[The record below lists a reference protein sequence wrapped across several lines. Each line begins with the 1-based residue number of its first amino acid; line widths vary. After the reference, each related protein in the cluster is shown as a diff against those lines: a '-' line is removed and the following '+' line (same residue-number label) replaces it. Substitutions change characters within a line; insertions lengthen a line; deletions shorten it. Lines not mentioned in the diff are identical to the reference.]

1 MPGGLLHSGACRRQ
15 QVGSDCMTHGFRYHR
30 MLDRDQL
37 ARVLDTRM
45 LSFAMTCALVVLLL
59 VFYTVTMVNM
69 GAISSRIDEI
79 NAHPYPVTVAAGE
92 VETNLVQ
99 LRTLSDRL
107 VYVRTPEAVDAVEDE
122 YASIDRA
129 IADPLATI
137 ASQCRSSPEKAGA
150 LSADYETLKAEQ
162 RRLIDTCRDPATTDA
177 EVQRTVSEQVDPLI
191 GAMLA
196 RNSEI
201 IGSSHQSFDAL
212 FELAVKA
219 CAETALYAT
228 VLMAGVLAVL
238 AVFLVTLRRRN
249 AERDRLQKNLEA
261 ALETARHAS
270 QAKSQFLASVS
281 HNIRTPCSAIVG
293 LTEIAERHVGEK
305 DRVEECLSKITLSSH
320 HLISLINDVLEMSK
334 IESGRFM
341 LNDESFSLEELVSLV
356 DVIAQQQARTK
367 QLVFHMEADD
377 VSGVYVRG
385 DSLRLRQ
392 VLLNLIGNA
401 VKYTEPGG
409 EVRLR
414 VRLERPGCVSPDR
427 APCTDESLM
436 LGESRGTDFPE
447 TPCGG
452 EGACGCALYRFEIED
467 NGIGMAPEF
476 VGRIFEPFERERS
489 DETRSIEGTGLG
501 MSITKSIV
509 DQMGGAIAVKSE
521 RHHGTTFTVDLPLCL
536 ERADAAK
543 PLPADDVVP
552 TLPRRVDFSGVR
564 VLVAEDDEINAE
576 IACDIVGRTHAEVVW
591 AHDGAEA
598 VETVLG
604 APDGWFDLVFMDVEM
619 PNMDGLEA
627 SRTLRDAC
635 RREGRPQLVIVA
647 MTANAY
653 VEDRRRAFDAGMD
666 DYLVKPFGF
675 ADVCDVMDLRLPAR
689 SESDGRH
696 AANESAEPA
705 FSLV

>member
-1 MPGGLLHSGACRRQ
+1 
-15 QVGSDCMTHGFRYHR
+15 MTHGFRYHR

-137 ASQCRSSPEKAGA
+137 ASQCRSSPEKADA

-281 HNIRTPCSAIVG
+281 HDIRTPCSAIVG

-367 QLVFHMEADD
+367 QLAFHMEADD

-414 VRLERPGCVSPDR
+414 VWLERPGCVSPER
-427 APCTDESLM
+427 APCTDEVLM

-467 NGIGMAPEF
+467 NGIGMTPEF

-489 DETRSIEGTGLG
+489 DETRGIEGTGLG

-689 SESDGRH
+689 SESDGQH

>member
-1 MPGGLLHSGACRRQ
+1 
-15 QVGSDCMTHGFRYHR
+15 MTHGFRYHR

-281 HNIRTPCSAIVG
+281 HDIRTPCSAIVG

-666 DYLVKPFGF
+666 DYLVK
-675 ADVCDVMDLRLPAR
+675 L
-689 SESDGRH
+689 
-696 AANESAEPA
+696 SASPTYA
-705 FSLV
+705 T

>member
-1 MPGGLLHSGACRRQ
+1 
-15 QVGSDCMTHGFRYHR
+15 MTHGFRYHR
-30 MLDRDQL
+30 MLDRDQF
-37 ARVLDTRM
+37 ARLFDTRM
-45 LSFAMTCALVVLLL
+45 LSFAMTFVLVVLLL

-69 GAISSRIDEI
+69 GAISNRIDEI

-122 YASIDRA
+122 YASIDQA

-150 LSADYETLKAEQ
+150 LSADYEMLKAEQ
-162 RRLIDTCRDPATTDA
+162 RRLIDTCRNPATTDA
-177 EVQRTVSEQVDPLI
+177 EVQRAVSEQVDPLI
-191 GAMLA
+191 GTMLA

-201 IGSSHQSFDAL
+201 IGSSHQSFDSL

-281 HNIRTPCSAIVG
+281 HDIRTPCSAIVG

-367 QLVFHMEADD
+367 QLAFHMEADD

-414 VRLERPGCVSPDR
+414 VWLERPGCVSPER
-427 APCTDESLM
+427 APCTDEVLM

-489 DETRSIEGTGLG
+489 DETRGIEGTGLG

-675 ADVCDVMDLRLPAR
+675 ADVCDVMDLRLSAR
-689 SESDGRH
+689 SESDGQH

>member
-1 MPGGLLHSGACRRQ
+1 
-15 QVGSDCMTHGFRYHR
+15 MTHGFRYHR
-30 MLDRDQL
+30 MLDRDQF
-37 ARVLDTRM
+37 ARVFDTRM
-45 LSFAMTCALVVLLL
+45 LSFAMTFVLVALLL

-69 GAISSRIDEI
+69 GAISNRIDEI

-122 YASIDRA
+122 YASIDQA

-150 LSADYETLKAEQ
+150 LSADYEMLKAEQ
-162 RRLIDTCRDPATTDA
+162 RRLIDTCRNPATTDA
-177 EVQRTVSEQVDPLI
+177 EVQRAVSEQVDPLI
-191 GAMLA
+191 GTMLA

-201 IGSSHQSFDAL
+201 IGSSHQSFDSL

-249 AERDRLQKNLEA
+249 VERDRLQKNLEA

-281 HNIRTPCSAIVG
+281 HDIRTPCSAIVG

-367 QLVFHMEADD
+367 QLAFHMEADD

-414 VRLERPGCVSPDR
+414 VRLERPGCVSPER
-427 APCTDESLM
+427 APCTDEVLM

-467 NGIGMAPEF
+467 NGIGMTPEF

-489 DETRSIEGTGLG
+489 DETRGIEGTGLG

-564 VLVAEDDEINAE
+564 VLAAEDDEINAE

-689 SESDGRH
+689 SESDGQH

>member
-1 MPGGLLHSGACRRQ
+1 
-15 QVGSDCMTHGFRYHR
+15 MTHGFRYHR

-249 AERDRLQKNLEA
+249 AERDRLQKNLKA

-281 HNIRTPCSAIVG
+281 HDIRTPCSAIVG

-689 SESDGRH
+689 SESDGQH

>member
-1 MPGGLLHSGACRRQ
+1 
-15 QVGSDCMTHGFRYHR
+15 MTHGFRYHR

-281 HNIRTPCSAIVG
+281 HDIRTPCSAIVG

-305 DRVEECLSKITLSSH
+305 DRAEECLSKITLSSH

>member
-1 MPGGLLHSGACRRQ
+1 
-15 QVGSDCMTHGFRYHR
+15 MTHGFRYHR

-281 HNIRTPCSAIVG
+281 HDIRTPCSAIVG

-341 LNDESFSLEELVSLV
+341 LNGESFSLEELVSLV

>member
-1 MPGGLLHSGACRRQ
+1 
-15 QVGSDCMTHGFRYHR
+15 
-30 MLDRDQL
+30 
-37 ARVLDTRM
+37 
-45 LSFAMTCALVVLLL
+45 
-59 VFYTVTMVNM
+59 
-69 GAISSRIDEI
+69 
-79 NAHPYPVTVAAGE
+79 
-92 VETNLVQ
+92 
-99 LRTLSDRL
+99 
-107 VYVRTPEAVDAVEDE
+107 
-122 YASIDRA
+122 
-129 IADPLATI
+129 
-137 ASQCRSSPEKAGA
+137 
-150 LSADYETLKAEQ
+150 
-162 RRLIDTCRDPATTDA
+162 
-177 EVQRTVSEQVDPLI
+177 
-191 GAMLA
+191 MLA

-281 HNIRTPCSAIVG
+281 HDIRTPCSAIVG

-489 DETRSIEGTGLG
+489 DETRGIEGTGLG

-689 SESDGRH
+689 SESDGQH

>member
-1 MPGGLLHSGACRRQ
+1 
-15 QVGSDCMTHGFRYHR
+15 
-30 MLDRDQL
+30 
-37 ARVLDTRM
+37 
-45 LSFAMTCALVVLLL
+45 
-59 VFYTVTMVNM
+59 MVNM

-281 HNIRTPCSAIVG
+281 HDIRTPCSAIVG

-689 SESDGRH
+689 SESDGQH

>member
-1 MPGGLLHSGACRRQ
+1 
-15 QVGSDCMTHGFRYHR
+15 MTHGFRYHR

-45 LSFAMTCALVVLLL
+45 LSFAMTCALVVLL

-281 HNIRTPCSAIVG
+281 HDIRTPCSAIVG

-689 SESDGRH
+689 SESDGQH

>member
-1 MPGGLLHSGACRRQ
+1 
-15 QVGSDCMTHGFRYHR
+15 MTHGFRYHR
-30 MLDRDQL
+30 MLDRDQF
-37 ARVLDTRM
+37 ARVFDTRM
-45 LSFAMTCALVVLLL
+45 LSFAMTFVLVVLLL
-59 VFYTVTMVNM
+59 VFYTVTMGYN
-69 GAISSRIDEI
+69 GAHTHRIDEI
-79 NAHPYPVTVAAGE
+79 NAQPYPVTVAAGE

-122 YASIDRA
+122 YASIDQA

-150 LSADYETLKAEQ
+150 LSADYEMLKAEQ
-162 RRLIDTCRDPATTDA
+162 RRLIDTCRNPATTDA
-177 EVQRTVSEQVDPLI
+177 EVQRAVSEQVDPLI
-191 GAMLA
+191 GTMLA

-201 IGSSHQSFDAL
+201 IGSSHQSFDSL

-249 AERDRLQKNLEA
+249 VERDRLQKNLEA

-281 HNIRTPCSAIVG
+281 HDIRTPCSAIVG

-367 QLVFHMEADD
+367 QLAFHMEADD

-414 VRLERPGCVSPDR
+414 VWLERPGCVSPER
-427 APCTDESLM
+427 ALCTDEVLM

-467 NGIGMAPEF
+467 NGIGMTPEF

-489 DETRSIEGTGLG
+489 DETRGIEGTGLG

-543 PLPADDVVP
+543 PLPADNVVP

-689 SESDGRH
+689 SESDGQH

>member
-1 MPGGLLHSGACRRQ
+1 
-15 QVGSDCMTHGFRYHR
+15 MTHGFRYHR

-281 HNIRTPCSAIVG
+281 HDIRTPCSAIVG

-320 HLISLINDVLEMSK
+320 HLISLINDVPEMSK

>member
-1 MPGGLLHSGACRRQ
+1 
-15 QVGSDCMTHGFRYHR
+15 MTHGFRYHR

-270 QAKSQFLASVS
+270 QAKSQFLASVP
-281 HNIRTPCSAIVG
+281 HDIRTPCSAIVG

-689 SESDGRH
+689 SESDGQH

>member
-1 MPGGLLHSGACRRQ
+1 
-15 QVGSDCMTHGFRYHR
+15 MTHGFRYHR

-270 QAKSQFLASVS
+270 QVKSQFLASVS
-281 HNIRTPCSAIVG
+281 HDIRTPCSAIVG

-689 SESDGRH
+689 SESDGQH

>member
-1 MPGGLLHSGACRRQ
+1 
-15 QVGSDCMTHGFRYHR
+15 
-30 MLDRDQL
+30 
-37 ARVLDTRM
+37 
-45 LSFAMTCALVVLLL
+45 
-59 VFYTVTMVNM
+59 
-69 GAISSRIDEI
+69 
-79 NAHPYPVTVAAGE
+79 
-92 VETNLVQ
+92 
-99 LRTLSDRL
+99 
-107 VYVRTPEAVDAVEDE
+107 
-122 YASIDRA
+122 
-129 IADPLATI
+129 
-137 ASQCRSSPEKAGA
+137 
-150 LSADYETLKAEQ
+150 
-162 RRLIDTCRDPATTDA
+162 
-177 EVQRTVSEQVDPLI
+177 
-191 GAMLA
+191 
-196 RNSEI
+196 
-201 IGSSHQSFDAL
+201 
-212 FELAVKA
+212 
-219 CAETALYAT
+219 
-228 VLMAGVLAVL
+228 
-238 AVFLVTLRRRN
+238 
-249 AERDRLQKNLEA
+249 
-261 ALETARHAS
+261 
-270 QAKSQFLASVS
+270 
-281 HNIRTPCSAIVG
+281 
-293 LTEIAERHVGEK
+293 
-305 DRVEECLSKITLSSH
+305 
-320 HLISLINDVLEMSK
+320 
-334 IESGRFM
+334 
-341 LNDESFSLEELVSLV
+341 
-356 DVIAQQQARTK
+356 
-367 QLVFHMEADD
+367 
-377 VSGVYVRG
+377 
-385 DSLRLRQ
+385 LRLRQ

-689 SESDGRH
+689 SESDGQH

>member
-1 MPGGLLHSGACRRQ
+1 
-15 QVGSDCMTHGFRYHR
+15 MTHGFRYHR
-30 MLDRDQL
+30 MLDRDQF
-37 ARVLDTRM
+37 ARVFDTRM
-45 LSFAMTCALVVLLL
+45 LSFAMTFVLVVLLL

-69 GAISSRIDEI
+69 GAISNRIDEI

-122 YASIDRA
+122 YASIDQA

-150 LSADYETLKAEQ
+150 LSADYEMLKAEQ
-162 RRLIDTCRDPATTDA
+162 RRLIDTCRNPATTDA
-177 EVQRTVSEQVDPLI
+177 EVQRAVSEQVDPLI
-191 GAMLA
+191 GTMLA

-201 IGSSHQSFDAL
+201 IGSSHQSFDSL

-249 AERDRLQKNLEA
+249 VERDRLQKNLEA

-281 HNIRTPCSAIVG
+281 HDIRTPCSAIVG

-367 QLVFHMEADD
+367 QLAFHMEADD

-414 VRLERPGCVSPDR
+414 VWLERPGCVSPER
-427 APCTDESLM
+427 APCTDEVLM

-467 NGIGMAPEF
+467 NGIGMTPEF

-489 DETRSIEGTGLG
+489 DETRGIEGTGLG

-543 PLPADDVVP
+543 PLPADNVVP

-666 DYLVKPFGF
+666 DYLVKSFGF

-705 FSLV
+705 LSLV

>member
-1 MPGGLLHSGACRRQ
+1 
-15 QVGSDCMTHGFRYHR
+15 MTHGFRYHR

-69 GAISSRIDEI
+69 GAISSRTDEI

-261 ALETARHAS
+261 ALETVRHAS

-281 HNIRTPCSAIVG
+281 HDIRTPCSAIVG

>member
-1 MPGGLLHSGACRRQ
+1 
-15 QVGSDCMTHGFRYHR
+15 MTHGFRYHR
-30 MLDRDQL
+30 MLDRDQF
-37 ARVLDTRM
+37 ARVFDTRM

-69 GAISSRIDEI
+69 GAISNRIDEI

-122 YASIDRA
+122 YASIDQA

-150 LSADYETLKAEQ
+150 LSADYEMLKAEQ

-177 EVQRTVSEQVDPLI
+177 EVQRAVSEQVDPLI
-191 GAMLA
+191 GTMLA

-201 IGSSHQSFDAL
+201 IGSSHQSFDSL

-281 HNIRTPCSAIVG
+281 HDIRTPCSAIVG

-367 QLVFHMEADD
+367 QLAFHMEADD

-414 VRLERPGCVSPDR
+414 VWLERPGCVSPER
-427 APCTDESLM
+427 APCTDEVLM

-489 DETRSIEGTGLG
+489 DETRGIEGTGLG

-543 PLPADDVVP
+543 PLPADNVVP

-689 SESDGRH
+689 SESDGQH

>member
-1 MPGGLLHSGACRRQ
+1 
-15 QVGSDCMTHGFRYHR
+15 MTHGFRYHR

-137 ASQCRSSPEKAGA
+137 ACQCRSSPEKAGA

-281 HNIRTPCSAIVG
+281 HDIRTPCSAIVG

-356 DVIAQQQARTK
+356 DVIAQQQARTR

>member
-1 MPGGLLHSGACRRQ
+1 
-15 QVGSDCMTHGFRYHR
+15 MTHGFRYHR
-30 MLDRDQL
+30 MLDRDQF
-37 ARVLDTRM
+37 ARVFDTRM
-45 LSFAMTCALVVLLL
+45 LSFAMTFVLVVLLL

-122 YASIDRA
+122 YASIDQA

-281 HNIRTPCSAIVG
+281 HDIRTPCSAIVG

-427 APCTDESLM
+427 APCTDEALM

-489 DETRSIEGTGLG
+489 DETRGIEGTGLG

-543 PLPADDVVP
+543 PLPADNVVP

-689 SESDGRH
+689 SESDGQH

>member
-1 MPGGLLHSGACRRQ
+1 
-15 QVGSDCMTHGFRYHR
+15 MTHGFRYHR

-59 VFYTVTMVNM
+59 VFYTVTMVDM

-281 HNIRTPCSAIVG
+281 HDIRTPCSAIVG

-489 DETRSIEGTGLG
+489 DETRGIEGTGLG

-689 SESDGRH
+689 SESDGQH

>member
-1 MPGGLLHSGACRRQ
+1 
-15 QVGSDCMTHGFRYHR
+15 MTHGFRYHR
-30 MLDRDQL
+30 MLDRDQF
-37 ARVLDTRM
+37 ARVFDTRM
-45 LSFAMTCALVVLLL
+45 LSFAMTFVLVVLLL

-69 GAISSRIDEI
+69 GAISNRIDEI

-122 YASIDRA
+122 YASIDQA

-150 LSADYETLKAEQ
+150 LSADYEMLKAEQ
-162 RRLIDTCRDPATTDA
+162 RRLIDTCRNPATTDA
-177 EVQRTVSEQVDPLI
+177 EVQRAVSEQVDPLI
-191 GAMLA
+191 GTMLA

-201 IGSSHQSFDAL
+201 IGSSHQSFDSL

-249 AERDRLQKNLEA
+249 VERDRLQKNLEA

-281 HNIRTPCSAIVG
+281 HDIRTPCSAIVG

-367 QLVFHMEADD
+367 QLAFHMEADD

-414 VRLERPGCVSPDR
+414 VWLERPGCVSPER
-427 APCTDESLM
+427 APCTDEVLM

-467 NGIGMAPEF
+467 NGIVMTPEF

-489 DETRSIEGTGLG
+489 DETRGIEGTGLG

-543 PLPADDVVP
+543 PLPADNVVP

-689 SESDGRH
+689 SESDGQH

>member
-1 MPGGLLHSGACRRQ
+1 
-15 QVGSDCMTHGFRYHR
+15 MTHGFRYHR

-281 HNIRTPCSAIVG
+281 HDIRTPCSAIVG

-501 MSITKSIV
+501 MSVTKSIV